1 MQDQTLPPL
10 DKEGFLI
17 DLSDWN
23 RVIAEQLA
31 NAEDIALSEAHW
43 QIIDLLR
50 GFYAQTDTAPAMR
63 ALVNLVKENV
73 GIEQGSSVYLM
84 GLFGG
89 SPAKVAAKI
98 AGLPRPTNCL

>member
-10 DKEGFLI
+10 DKEGYLI

-31 NAEDIALSEAHW
+31 NAEDIALSQAHW

-50 GFYAQTDTAPAMR
+50 GVLRPDGYRSRHARPGEPRQR
-63 ALVNLVKENV
+63 KRRN
-73 GIEQGSSVYLM
+73 G
-84 GLFGG
+84 
-89 SPAKVAAKI
+89 
-98 AGLPRPTNCL
+98 AGF

>member
-10 DKEGFLI
+10 DKEGYLI

-31 NAEDIALSEAHW
+31 NAEDIALSQAHW

-73 GIEQGSSVYLM
+73 GMEQGSSVYLM
-84 GLFGG
+84 ALFGG